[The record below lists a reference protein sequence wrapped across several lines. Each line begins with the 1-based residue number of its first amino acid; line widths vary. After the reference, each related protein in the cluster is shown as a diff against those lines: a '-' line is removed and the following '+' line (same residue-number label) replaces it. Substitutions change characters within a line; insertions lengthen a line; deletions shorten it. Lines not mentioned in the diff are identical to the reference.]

1 MEYVMILNAVSVI
14 ACSAA
19 IATACKV
26 TGSAWPLLAF
36 VLIPNGDIVILTIR
50 RKKMNRRKIRLRK
63 GQYRNI
69 RKAMDCIVAKRGTRN
84 NEFRMHGRKPLRY
97 SQLITYHKR
106 KPYI

>member
-36 VLIPNGDIVILTIR
+36 ILIPKWG
-50 RKKMNRRKIRLRK
+50 
-63 GQYRNI
+63 
-69 RKAMDCIVAKRGTRN
+69 
-84 NEFRMHGRKPLRY
+84 
-97 SQLITYHKR
+97 YHHFDDKEEEDEPE
-106 KPYI
+106 KDQTS